1 MTNEQRSTGA
11 TLTTHDHPGTKPPDP
26 HRWRWAVLAVVLA
39 AEVMDLLDATIIA
52 IAGPS
57 IRADLIGPAG
67 AGGAGSGAG
76 PGSGTAFLQWLAAGY
91 TLAFAVGLVTG
102 GRLGD
107 IFGRRRMFLTGAA
120 GFTLMSLL
128 CAVAPG
134 PVSLVV
140 FRILQ
145 GLAGAVLIPQ
155 GLGLIKAAFPPE
167 KLGAAFGAFGP
178 VMGLSAVCGPI
189 LAGVLVDADLFGTGW
204 RMIFLINLPVGV
216 AALIGAWLVLPRP
229 TPASTVRGGTHQAGA
244 HQAGA
249 HQAGAHQAGT
259 DDRLTLDLTGT
270 VLLSVSLLL
279 LVFPLVQGRE
289 LGWPWWAWT
298 MMALSVPAFWL
309 FQRYQQRLHRTGRSP
324 LIEPSLLAKQRFTA
338 GLLVGLIFFAGLMG
352 LTLILSVYL
361 QLGLGFSPLRAGLT
375 QSPWAFGT
383 AVGAIA
389 GHVLSARFGGRR
401 LLVGGTAVLAA
412 GVVALLVTLTVAA
425 GPVSSGAPYAA
436 LLASL
441 LVLGIGMGC
450 SMAPYFDIVL
460 ASVDEHE
467 VGSAS
472 GTLTAAQQVGGAIG
486 VAALGTAFFAW
497 AQPRQLE
504 RAFDASL
511 RHVLWLE
518 LGLLA
523 LAAALSFLLPKRAR
537 DEPAAPTANTDTVG
551 TDTGTVGT
559 NTANTGTAGT
569 SSAGT
574 DAAATPAPEA
584 SAPVA

>member
-1 MTNEQRSTGA
+1 M
-11 TLTTHDHPGTKPPDP
+11 
-26 HRWRWAVLAVVLA
+26 VLA

-57 IRADLIGPAG
+57 IRADLIGPAD
-67 AGGAGSGAG
+67 AGITGSGGSG

-107 IFGRRRMFLTGAA
+107 IFGRRRMFLIGAA

-229 TPASTVRGGTHQAGA
+229 TPGSTAQGSTA
-244 HQAGA
+244 
-249 HQAGAHQAGT
+249 QAGT
-259 DDRLTLDLTGT
+259 DRPTLDLTGT
-270 VLLSVSLLL
+270 VLLSASLLL

-383 AVGAIA
+383 AVGAVA
-389 GHVLSARFGGRR
+389 GHMLSARFGGRL

-412 GVVALLVTLTVAA
+412 GVVALLVTLTVAG
-425 GPVSSGAPYAA
+425 GPISSGAPYVA

-497 AQPRQLE
+497 AEPRRLE
-504 RAFDASL
+504 RAFDAGL

-523 LAAALSFLLPKRAR
+523 LAATLSFLLPKRAR
-537 DEPAAPTANTDTVG
+537 DEPAAHGAG
-551 TDTGTVGT
+551 TGTASSDPVSTDPAGT
-559 NTANTGTAGT
+559 NT
-569 SSAGT
+569 
-574 DAAATPAPEA
+574 AATPAPEV

>member
-1 MTNEQRSTGA
+1 M
-11 TLTTHDHPGTKPPDP
+11 
-26 HRWRWAVLAVVLA
+26 VLA
-39 AEVMDLLDATIIA
+39 AEVMDLLDATVIA

-57 IRADLIGPAG
+57 IRADLIGADPAG
-67 AGGAGSGAG
+67 
-76 PGSGTAFLQWLAAGY
+76 GTAFLQWLAAGY

-107 IFGRRRMFLTGAA
+107 VFGRRRMFLAGAA

-134 PVSLVV
+134 PAWLVA
-140 FRILQ
+140 FRVLQ

-167 KLGAAFGAFGP
+167 QLGAAFGAFGP

-189 LAGVLVDADLFGTGW
+189 VAGVLVDADLFGTGW

-229 TPASTVRGGTHQAGA
+229 DQERSPLR
-244 HQAGA
+244 
-249 HQAGAHQAGT
+249 
-259 DDRLTLDLTGT
+259 LDLAGT
-270 VLLSVSLLL
+270 VLLSGALLL

-289 LGWPWWAWT
+289 LGWPWWAWA
-298 MMALSVPAFWL
+298 MMALSVPVFGA
-309 FQRYQQRLHRTGRSP
+309 FQRYQRRLHRLGRSP

-383 AVGAIA
+383 AVGAVA

-412 GVVALLVTLTVAA
+412 GVVALLVTLTVAD
-425 GPVSSGAPYAA
+425 GPVSSMA
-436 LLASL
+436 LLPSL

-460 ASVDEHE
+460 AAVDEHE

-497 AQPRQLE
+497 AQPQQLG
-504 RAFDASL
+504 RVFDAAL

-523 LAAALSFLLPKRAR
+523 LAAGLAFLLPRRAR
-537 DEPAAPTANTDTVG
+537 EEPAED
-551 TDTGTVGT
+551 
-559 NTANTGTAGT
+559 
-569 SSAGT
+569 
-574 DAAATPAPEA
+574 PAPSA
-584 SAPVA
+584 AQAPAPVA

>member
-1 MTNEQRSTGA
+1 VFESRTVFVTNEQRSNHA
-11 TLTTHDHPGTKPPDP
+11 ALTAQDHPGARPPDP

-57 IRADLIGPAG
+57 IRADLIDSAAG
-67 AGGAGSGAG
+67 AGDGIATSTGDGAAAAG
-76 PGSGTAFLQWLAAGY
+76 GTAFLQWLAAGY

-107 IFGRRRMFLTGAA
+107 IFGRRRMFLAGAA

-229 TPASTVRGGTHQAGA
+229 TPGTANQGGTAQGGTAQGGTA
-244 HQAGA
+244 QG
-249 HQAGAHQAGT
+249 GT
-259 DDRLTLDLTGT
+259 DDRLRLDLTGT
-270 VLLSVSLLL
+270 VLLSASLLL

-289 LGWPWWAWT
+289 LGWPWWTWT
-298 MMALSVPAFWL
+298 MMALSVPAFWM
-309 FQRYQQRLHRTGRSP
+309 FQRYQQRLHRTHRSP

-361 QLGLGFSPLRAGLT
+361 QLGLGFSPLRAGLS

-383 AVGAIA
+383 AVGAVA

-412 GVVALLVTLTVAA
+412 GVVALLVTLTVAD
-425 GPVSSGAPYAA
+425 GPISSGAPYVA
-436 LLASL
+436 LLSSL

-497 AQPRQLE
+497 AEPQQLE
-504 RAFDASL
+504 RAFDAGL

-537 DEPAAPTANTDTVG
+537 DEAAHKSDTDETATDETA
-551 TDTGTVGT
+551 TGE
-559 NTANTGTAGT
+559 
-569 SSAGT
+569 
-574 DAAATPAPEA
+574 AATAATAATATPEA
-584 SAPVA
+584 PAPVA

>member
-1 MTNEQRSTGA
+1 MTDEQCSKT
-11 TLTTHDHPGTKPPDP
+11 PY
-26 HRWRWAVLAVVLA
+26 RWRWAVLAVVLA
-39 AEVMDLLDATIIA
+39 AEVMDLLDATVIA

-57 IRADLIGPAG
+57 IRADLDG
-67 AGGAGSGAG
+67 A
-76 PGSGTAFLQWLAAGY
+76 GTAFLQWLSAGY
-91 TLAFAVGLVTG
+91 TLAFAVGLVSG

-107 IFGRRRMFLTGAA
+107 IFGRRRMFLAGAA
-120 GFTLMSLL
+120 GFALMSLL

-134 PVSLVV
+134 PVTLVV
-140 FRILQ
+140 CRILQ

-155 GLGLIKAAFPPE
+155 GLGLIRAAFPPE
-167 KLGAAFGAFGP
+167 QVGAAFGAFGP

-216 AALIGAWLVLPRP
+216 AALIGAWLVLPRG
-229 TPASTVRGGTHQAGA
+229 GGTDPRPRLDL
-244 HQAGA
+244 
-249 HQAGAHQAGT
+249 AGT
-259 DDRLTLDLTGT
+259 A
-270 VLLSVSLLL
+270 VLSGSLLL

-289 LGWPWWAWT
+289 LGWPWWSWA
-298 MMALSVPAFWL
+298 MVALAVPVFLL
-309 FQRYQQRLHRTGRSP
+309 FQVYQRRLHRTGRSP

-383 AVGAIA
+383 AAGAVA

-412 GVVALLVTLTVAA
+412 GVVTLLATLTVVD
-425 GPVSSGAPYAA
+425 GPVSSVA
-436 LLASL
+436 LLPAL
-441 LVLGIGMGC
+441 LVIGVGMGC

-460 ASVDEHE
+460 ACVDEHE

-486 VAALGTAFFAW
+486 VAALGTAFFTW
-497 AQPRQLE
+497 AGPR
-504 RAFDASL
+504 FDDGL

-523 LAAALSFLLPKRAR
+523 LAAALSFLLPQRAR
-537 DEPAAPTANTDTVG
+537 PAAEETAVPG
-551 TDTGTVGT
+551 PEV
-559 NTANTGTAGT
+559 A
-569 SSAGT
+569 SSAAG
-574 DAAATPAPEA
+574 AAG
-584 SAPVA
+584 

>member
-1 MTNEQRSTGA
+1 MFVTDEQCSSR
-11 TLTTHDHPGTKPPDP
+11 PDP
-26 HRWRWAVLAVVLA
+26 YRWRWAVLAVVLA

-57 IRADLIGPAG
+57 IRADLI
-67 AGGAGSGAG
+67 SAG
-76 PGSGTAFLQWLAAGY
+76 PEAGQAAGHAANGTAFLQWLAAGY

-107 IFGRRRMFLTGAA
+107 IFGRRRMFLAGAA

-134 PVSLVV
+134 PASLVV

-145 GLAGAVLIPQ
+145 GSAGAVLIPQ

-204 RMIFLINLPVGV
+204 RMIFLINLPVGI

-229 TPASTVRGGTHQAGA
+229 APGGGDA
-244 HQAGA
+244 
-249 HQAGAHQAGT
+249 
-259 DDRLTLDLTGT
+259 DSRLRLDLTGT
-270 VLLSVSLLL
+270 LLLSGSLLL
-279 LVFPLVQGRE
+279 LVFPVVQGRE
-289 LGWPWWAWT
+289 LGWPWWVWT
-298 MMALSVPAFWL
+298 MMALSAPLFWV
-309 FQRYQQRLHRTGRSP
+309 FQRYQRRLHLTGRSP

-361 QLGLGFSPLRAGLT
+361 QLGLGLSPLRAGLT

-383 AVGAIA
+383 AVGAVA
-389 GHVLSARFGGRR
+389 SHMLSARFGGRR
-401 LLVGGTAVLAA
+401 LLIGGTAVLAA
-412 GVVALLVTLTVAA
+412 GVVALLVTLTVTE
-425 GPVSSGAPYAA
+425 GATQSATPSTTLSIA
-436 LLASL
+436 LLPSL

-497 AQPRQLE
+497 AQPQQLG
-504 RAFDASL
+504 RAFDAGL

-537 DEPAAPTANTDTVG
+537 EDAANDTGSSPLPGMAAPG
-551 TDTGTVGT
+551 
-559 NTANTGTAGT
+559 
-569 SSAGT
+569 
-574 DAAATPAPEA
+574 PEA
-584 SAPVA
+584 PAPVA

>member
-1 MTNEQRSTGA
+1 MTNEQRSKHSDLKA
-11 TLTTHDHPGTKPPDP
+11 ANMPPDP
-26 HRWRWAVLAVVLA
+26 YRWRWAVLAVVLA

-57 IRADLIGPAG
+57 IRADLIGPDQG
-67 AGGAGSGAG
+67 AADGISNGINGGTNG
-76 PGSGTAFLQWLAAGY
+76 GTAFLQWLAAGY

-107 IFGRRRMFLTGAA
+107 IFGRRRMFLVGAA

-134 PVSLVV
+134 PVTLVV

-204 RMIFLINLPVGV
+204 RMIFLINLPVGI
-216 AALIGAWLVLPRP
+216 AALLGAWLVLPRP
-229 TPASTVRGGTHQAGA
+229 APGGADS
-244 HQAGA
+244 
-249 HQAGAHQAGT
+249 GT
-259 DDRLTLDLTGT
+259 RLRLDLTGT
-270 VLLSVSLLL
+270 ALLSGSLLL

-289 LGWPWWAWT
+289 LGWPWWAWI
-298 MMALSVPAFWL
+298 MMVLSVPMFWV
-309 FQRYQQRLHRTGRSP
+309 FQRYQRRLHRTGRSP

-383 AVGAIA
+383 AVGAVA
-389 GHVLSARFGGRR
+389 GHMLSARFGGRR
-401 LLVGGTAVLAA
+401 LLVGGTAVVAA
-412 GVVALLVTLTVAA
+412 GVVALLVTLTVADGSVSA
-425 GPVSSGAPYAA
+425 GTLNAA
-436 LLASL
+436 LLPSL

-497 AQPRQLE
+497 AQPQQLG
-504 RAFDASL
+504 RAFDAGL

-537 DEPAAPTANTDTVG
+537 DEPAPDDDTHPYDDIHPHKVA
-551 TDTGTVGT
+551 V
-559 NTANTGTAGT
+559 AG
-569 SSAGT
+569 
-574 DAAATPAPEA
+574 P
-584 SAPVA
+584 

>member
-1 MTNEQRSTGA
+1 MFVYDERRSNSA
-11 TLTTHDHPGTKPPDP
+11 SASTTAKPPEP
-26 HRWRWAVLAVVLA
+26 YRWRWAVLAVVLA
-39 AEVMDLLDATIIA
+39 AEVMDLLDATVIA
-52 IAGPS
+52 VAGPS
-57 IRADLIGPAG
+57 IRADLIGARTTG
-67 AGGAGSGAG
+67 
-76 PGSGTAFLQWLAAGY
+76 GTAFLQWLAAGY

-107 IFGRRRMFLTGAA
+107 IFGRRRMFLAGAA

-134 PVSLVV
+134 PAWLVA

-155 GLGLIKAAFPPE
+155 GLGLIKAAFPPAQI
-167 KLGAAFGAFGP
+167 GAAFGAFGP

-216 AALIGAWLVLPRP
+216 AALIGAWLFLPRP
-229 TPASTVRGGTHQAGA
+229 DLDRPALRLDL
-244 HQAGA
+244 
-249 HQAGAHQAGT
+249 AGT
-259 DDRLTLDLTGT
+259 A
-270 VLLSVSLLL
+270 LLSASLLL

-289 LGWPWWAWT
+289 LGWPWWVWA
-298 MMALSVPAFWL
+298 MMATSAPMFLV
-309 FQRYQQRLHRTGRSP
+309 FQRYQQRLHRLGRSP

-383 AVGAIA
+383 AAGAVA
-389 GHVLSARFGGRR
+389 GHMLSARFGGRR

-412 GVVALLVTLTVAA
+412 GVVALLATLAVAD
-425 GPVSSGAPYAA
+425 GPVSSVA
-436 LLASL
+436 LLPSL
-441 LVLGIGMGC
+441 LVLGVGMGC

-460 ASVDEHE
+460 AAVDEHE

-497 AQPRQLE
+497 AQPQQLG
-504 RAFDASL
+504 RVFDAAL

-523 LAAALSFLLPKRAR
+523 LAAGLSFLLPRRAR
-537 DEPAAPTANTDTVG
+537 DEPAQ
-551 TDTGTVGT
+551 
-559 NTANTGTAGT
+559 
-569 SSAGT
+569 
-574 DAAATPAPEA
+574 DAAATAPEVP
-584 SAPVA
+584 APVA

>member
-1 MTNEQRSTGA
+1 MTDEQRSNSISPH
-11 TLTTHDHPGTKPPDP
+11 TTAKPPEP
-26 HRWRWAVLAVVLA
+26 YRWRWAVLAVVLA
-39 AEVMDLLDATIIA
+39 AEVMDLLDATVIA

-57 IRADLIGPAG
+57 IRADLIGVQTAG
-67 AGGAGSGAG
+67 
-76 PGSGTAFLQWLAAGY
+76 GTAFLQWLAAGY

-107 IFGRRRMFLTGAA
+107 IFGRRRMFLAGAA

-134 PVSLVV
+134 PAWLVA

-155 GLGLIKAAFPPE
+155 GLGLIKAAFPPAQI
-167 KLGAAFGAFGP
+167 GAAFGAFGP

-229 TPASTVRGGTHQAGA
+229 DLDRSALRLDL
-244 HQAGA
+244 
-249 HQAGAHQAGT
+249 AGT
-259 DDRLTLDLTGT
+259 A
-270 VLLSVSLLL
+270 LLSASLLL

-289 LGWPWWAWT
+289 LGWPWWAWAMT
-298 MMALSVPAFWL
+298 AASAPMFLV
-309 FQRYQQRLHRTGRSP
+309 FQRYQQRLHRLGRSP

-383 AVGAIA
+383 AAGAVA

-412 GVVALLVTLTVAA
+412 GVLALLVTLAVAD
-425 GPVSSGAPYAA
+425 GPVSSVA
-436 LLASL
+436 LLPSL
-441 LVLGIGMGC
+441 LVLGVGMGC

-460 ASVDEHE
+460 AAVDEHE

-497 AQPRQLE
+497 AQPQQLG
-504 RAFDASL
+504 RVFDAAL

-523 LAAALSFLLPKRAR
+523 LAAGLSFLLPRRAR
-537 DEPAAPTANTDTVG
+537 DEPPQDAAVAAPEV
-551 TDTGTVGT
+551 
-559 NTANTGTAGT
+559 
-569 SSAGT
+569 
-574 DAAATPAPEA
+574 P
-584 SAPVA
+584 APVA

>member
-1 MTNEQRSTGA
+1 MFLVGA
-11 TLTTHDHPGTKPPDP
+11 T
-26 HRWRWAVLAVVLA
+26 
-39 AEVMDLLDATIIA
+39 
-52 IAGPS
+52 
-57 IRADLIGPAG
+57 
-67 AGGAGSGAG
+67 
-76 PGSGTAFLQWLAAGY
+76 
-91 TLAFAVGLVTG
+91 
-102 GRLGD
+102 
-107 IFGRRRMFLTGAA
+107 

-134 PVSLVV
+134 PVPLVV

-155 GLGLIKAAFPPE
+155 GLGLIKAAFPPD

-204 RMIFLINLPVGV
+204 RMIFLINLPVGI
-216 AALIGAWLVLPRP
+216 AALIGAWLILPRP
-229 TPASTVRGGTHQAGA
+229 APGGADPAPR
-244 HQAGA
+244 
-249 HQAGAHQAGT
+249 
-259 DDRLTLDLTGT
+259 LDLTGT
-270 VLLSVSLLL
+270 VLLSGSLLL

-289 LGWPWWAWT
+289 LGWPWWTWA
-298 MMALSVPAFWL
+298 MMALSVPTFRV

-383 AVGAIA
+383 AVGAVA
-389 GHVLSARFGGRR
+389 GHLLSARFGGRR

-412 GVVALLVTLTVAA
+412 GVVALLVTLTVTETA
-425 GPVSSGAPYAA
+425 VSSVA
-436 LLASL
+436 LLPSL

-497 AQPRQLE
+497 AQPQHLA
-504 RAFDASL
+504 RAYDAGL

-537 DEPAAPTANTDTVG
+537 EEPSPDTPTPIDAAPN
-551 TDTGTVGT
+551 
-559 NTANTGTAGT
+559 
-569 SSAGT
+569 
-574 DAAATPAPEA
+574 DAAAGPEVP
-584 SAPVA
+584 APVA

>member
-1 MTNEQRSTGA
+1 M
-11 TLTTHDHPGTKPPDP
+11 
-26 HRWRWAVLAVVLA
+26 LAVVLA

-57 IRADLIGPAG
+57 IRADLIGPDLTSPALTSPSQG
-67 AGGAGSGAG
+67 AG
-76 PGSGTAFLQWLAAGY
+76 GTAFLQWLAAGY

-107 IFGRRRMFLTGAA
+107 IFGRRRMFLAGAA

-155 GLGLIKAAFPPE
+155 GLGLIKAAFPPD

-204 RMIFLINLPVGV
+204 RMIFLINLPVGI
-216 AALIGAWLVLPRP
+216 AALIGAWLILPRP
-229 TPASTVRGGTHQAGA
+229 APGSADAGL
-244 HQAGA
+244 
-249 HQAGAHQAGT
+249 
-259 DDRLTLDLTGT
+259 RLDLTGT
-270 VLLSVSLLL
+270 VLLSGSLLL

-289 LGWPWWAWT
+289 LGWPWWTWA
-298 MMALSVPAFWL
+298 MMALSVPMFRV

-324 LIEPSLLAKQRFTA
+324 LVEPSLLAKQRFTA

-383 AVGAIA
+383 AVGAVA

-412 GVVALLVTLTVAA
+412 GVVALLVTLTTTD
-425 GPVSSGAPYAA
+425 GPVSSVA
-436 LLASL
+436 LLPSL

-486 VAALGTAFFAW
+486 VATLGTAFFAW
-497 AQPRQLE
+497 AQPQHLG
-504 RAFDASL
+504 RAFDTSL

-523 LAAALSFLLPKRAR
+523 LAATLSFLLPERAR
-537 DEPAAPTANTDTVG
+537 EEPTTEEPTTEEPTTDEPATDGPHPQRVAV
-551 TDTGTVGT
+551 TG
-559 NTANTGTAGT
+559 
-569 SSAGT
+569 
-574 DAAATPAPEA
+574 PEV

>member
-1 MTNEQRSTGA
+1 MTNEQRSKRAAPTAA
-11 TLTTHDHPGTKPPDP
+11 TAATAVDDHSDHSDHDPPNP
-26 HRWRWAVLAVVLA
+26 HRWRWAVLAVVLT

-57 IRADLIGPAG
+57 IRADLL
-67 AGGAGSGAG
+67 G
-76 PGSGTAFLQWLAAGY
+76 PGTGLSTGLSTGLTTETTSGTAFLQWLAAGY

-107 IFGRRRMFLTGAA
+107 IFGRRRMFLVGAA

-167 KLGAAFGAFGP
+167 QLGAAFGAFGP

-204 RMIFLINLPVGV
+204 RMIFLINVPVGI

-229 TPASTVRGGTHQAGA
+229 APGRSPAGPDGE
-244 HQAGA
+244 
-249 HQAGAHQAGT
+249 
-259 DDRLTLDLTGT
+259 RLSLDLIGT
-270 VLLSVSLLL
+270 VLLSGSLLL

-289 LGWPWWAWT
+289 LGWPWWAWA
-298 MMALSVPAFWL
+298 MMALSVPVFRV
-309 FQRYQQRLHRTGRSP
+309 FQRYQRRLHRTHRSP

-361 QLGLGFSPLRAGLT
+361 QLGLGYSPLRAGLT
-375 QSPWAFGT
+375 QAPWAFGT
-383 AVGAIA
+383 AVGAVA

-412 GVVALLVTLTVAA
+412 GVVALLVTLTVTDR
-425 GPVSSGAPYAA
+425 PAPPLTLLPA
-436 LLASL
+436 LLL
-441 LVLGIGMGC
+441 LGIGMGG
-450 SMAPYFDIVL
+450 SMAPYFDLVL
-460 ASVDEHE
+460 AAVDEHE

-497 AQPRQLE
+497 AQPEQLT
-504 RAFDASL
+504 RAFDTGM

-523 LAAALSFLLPKRAR
+523 LAAALSFLLPKHAR
-537 DEPAAPTANTDTVG
+537 PEPP
-551 TDTGTVGT
+551 
-559 NTANTGTAGT
+559 
-569 SSAGT
+569 
-574 DAAATPAPEA
+574 
-584 SAPVA
+584 APVA

>member
-1 MTNEQRSTGA
+1 VFESRTVFVTNEQRSNHA
-11 TLTTHDHPGTKPPDP
+11 ALTTQDHPGARPPDP

-57 IRADLIGPAG
+57 IRADLIDSAAG
-67 AGGAGSGAG
+67 AGDGVAAAGAGDGAAAAG
-76 PGSGTAFLQWLAAGY
+76 GTAFLQWLAAGY

-107 IFGRRRMFLTGAA
+107 IFGRRRMFLAGAA

-229 TPASTVRGGTHQAGA
+229 TPGTANQGGTAQN
-244 HQAGA
+244 
-249 HQAGAHQAGT
+249 GT
-259 DDRLTLDLTGT
+259 DDRLRLDLTGT
-270 VLLSVSLLL
+270 VLLSASLLL

-289 LGWPWWAWT
+289 LGWPWWTWT
-298 MMALSVPAFWL
+298 MMALSVPAFWM
-309 FQRYQQRLHRTGRSP
+309 FQRYQQRLHRTHRSP

-361 QLGLGFSPLRAGLT
+361 QLGLGFSPLRAGLS

-383 AVGAIA
+383 AVGAVA

-412 GVVALLVTLTVAA
+412 GVVALLVTLTVAD
-425 GPVSSGAPYAA
+425 GPISSGAPYVA
-436 LLASL
+436 LLSSL

-497 AQPRQLE
+497 AEPQQLE
-504 RAFDASL
+504 RAFDAGL

-537 DEPAAPTANTDTVG
+537 D
-551 TDTGTVGT
+551 
-559 NTANTGTAGT
+559 
-569 SSAGT
+569 
-574 DAAATPAPEA
+574 AAAHKSETDETATDETATGEAATATPEAPAP
-584 SAPVA
+584 VT

>member
-1 MTNEQRSTGA
+1 MNNEQRSNTY
-11 TLTTHDHPGTKPPDP
+11 
-26 HRWRWAVLAVVLA
+26 RWRWAVLAVVLA

-57 IRADLIGPAG
+57 IRADLVGPEG
-67 AGGAGSGAG
+67 
-76 PGSGTAFLQWLAAGY
+76 GTAFLQWLAAGY

-107 IFGRRRMFLTGAA
+107 IFGRRRMFLAGAA

-128 CAVAPG
+128 CAIAPG
-134 PVSLVV
+134 PASLVV
-140 FRILQ
+140 CRILQ

-167 KLGAAFGAFGP
+167 QIGAAFGAFGP

-229 TPASTVRGGTHQAGA
+229 TPGDEAKLR
-244 HQAGA
+244 
-249 HQAGAHQAGT
+249 
-259 DDRLTLDLTGT
+259 LDLTGT
-270 VLLSVSLLL
+270 VLLSASLLL

-289 LGWPWWAWT
+289 LGWPWWAWA
-298 MMALSVPAFWL
+298 MMALAVPMFWG
-309 FQRYQQRLHRTGRSP
+309 FQRYQQRLHREGRSP

-352 LTLILSVYL
+352 LTLILSIYL

-383 AVGAIA
+383 AVGAVA
-389 GHVLSARFGGRR
+389 GHVLSAKLGGRR

-412 GVVALLVTLTVAA
+412 GVVALLVTLTVTD
-425 GPVSSGAPYAA
+425 GPVSSVA
-436 LLASL
+436 LLPSL
-441 LVLGIGMGC
+441 LVLGVGMGC

-460 ASVDEHE
+460 AAVDEHE

-497 AQPRQLE
+497 AGGDFDSGLRQ
-504 RAFDASL
+504 
-511 RHVLWLE
+511 VLWLE

-523 LAAALSFLLPKRAR
+523 LAAGLSFLLPARAR
-537 DEPAAPTANTDTVG
+537 PETPAHIEPEAPTHAR
-551 TDTGTVGT
+551 
-559 NTANTGTAGT
+559 
-569 SSAGT
+569 
-574 DAAATPAPEA
+574 PEA
-584 SAPVA
+584 PAHT